1 MNLTL
6 DRQRM
11 EVIPIIAKPLEDKA
25 LEEGEEFEYI
35 PMEAGGS
42 PHFFTPKK
50 GEEPVIPQLAEH
62 IESLQTSELK

>member
-35 PMEAGGS
+35 PMEAGGLHIFLLLRRGKNLLFLS
-42 PHFFTPKK
+42 WQSTLNHFRP
-50 GEEPVIPQLAEH
+50 L
-62 IESLQTSELK
+62 S